1 MIVINKTYLESFAA
15 AKLLIQDQLTSNSVD
30 IRPIEIKND
39 LYMLPEI
46 CLTDD
51 IFSQIFKTFNTYT
64 IRDIEPNEIINI
76 EL

>member
-15 AKLLIQDQLTSNSVD
+15 AKLLIQDQLTSNLVD
-30 IRPIEIKND
+30 IIPIEIKDD
-39 LYMLPEI
+39 LYILSEI